1 VCCGLPFC
9 FIMRVWLFLWFVPS
23 GAVSAGDWPAWRGP
37 AHNGVSDE
45 VGLPLKW
52 SAQEN
57 IAWKVPLPEPGNSTP
72 IVWGDRVFL
81 TQSLDE
87 GRRRELW
94 CFDKTTGN
102 TLWKRGVDFATADTT
117 HKTNPH
123 CSGSPATDGE
133 RVIVNFASAGVH
145 CFDFSGELLWSRDLG
160 TQKHI
165 WGPGTSPVLVADR
178 CYVNHGPSEK
188 NAKLVALDKH
198 TGEVMWEKPEP
209 VRDHRG
215 KAGFYGSWSDPL
227 PIHLAG
233 RTQLLMSWPHRVCA
247 VDARTGEELWSQ
259 PGLNTLVYTSPLYAE
274 GIAIAMGGFSGVS
287 LALALESERE
297 ATPLWRQAK
306 SPQRIASGV
315 IHEGHIYI
323 HNDIGTAQC
332 VELKTGDE
340 VWTERLKGSGKSGQ
354 NWSSI
359 LLSEGRCYTV
369 NQGGDAFVFRASPK
383 FELLA
388 VNPLGEKVVG
398 SIAASDGQ
406 LFIRSHLHLFCVG
419 KR

>member
-1 VCCGLPFC
+1 
-9 FIMRVWLFLWFVPS
+9 
-23 GAVSAGDWPAWRGP
+23 
-37 AHNGVSDE
+37 
-45 VGLPLKW
+45 
-52 SAQEN
+52 
-57 IAWKVPLPEPGNSTP
+57 
-72 IVWGDRVFL
+72 
-81 TQSLDE
+81 
-87 GRRRELW
+87 
-94 CFDKTTGN
+94 
-102 TLWKRGVDFATADTT
+102 
-117 HKTNPH
+117 
-123 CSGSPATDGE
+123 
-133 RVIVNFASAGVH
+133 
-145 CFDFSGELLWSRDLG
+145 
-160 TQKHI
+160 
-165 WGPGTSPVLVADR
+165 
-178 CYVNHGPSEK
+178 
-188 NAKLVALDKH
+188 
-198 TGEVMWEKPEP
+198 
-209 VRDHRG
+209 
-215 KAGFYGSWSDPL
+215 
-227 PIHLAG
+227 
-233 RTQLLMSWPHRVCA
+233 
-247 VDARTGEELWSQ
+247 
-259 PGLNTLVYTSPLYAE
+259 
-274 GIAIAMGGFSGVS
+274 VS